1 MRGEKYSPRPKHM
14 TLRLVSTESTRTSN
28 RVLPV
33 TSADLVFSAAPGNEP
48 EMFDRRQGETRP
60 GPRYEE
66 TDSGGTLRSGD
77 TPDFGKG
84 SLSIPNGPTPPGE
97 SQPNRRLDS
106 DGDDIR

>member
-1 MRGEKYSPRPKHM
+1 M
-14 TLRLVSTESTRTSN
+14 
-28 RVLPV
+28 LPV

-48 EMFDRRQGETRP
+48 EMFDRQGETRP

-66 TDSGGTLRSGD
+66 TDLEGTLRSGD

-84 SLSIPNGPTPPGE
+84 SLSIPDDPTPPGE